1 MENIRISENKLQKTL
16 NSFCKNVTNYFWDME
31 NVSSQNY
38 FFFFF
43 FFCNL
48 EQIKEEVNKPFRS
61 GTTTE
66 ITAAP

>member
-16 NSFCKNVTNYFWDME
+16 NSFSKNVTNYFWDME
-31 NVSSQNY
+31 NVSSQN
-38 FFFFF
+38 F